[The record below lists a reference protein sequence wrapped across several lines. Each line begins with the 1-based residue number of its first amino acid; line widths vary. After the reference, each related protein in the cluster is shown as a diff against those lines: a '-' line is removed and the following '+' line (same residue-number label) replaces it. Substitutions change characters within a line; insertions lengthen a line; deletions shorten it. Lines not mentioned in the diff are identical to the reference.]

1 MEKVQLLD
9 DTIFVI
15 RDFFSSQECAASIER
30 AEASGFTDAP
40 ISTSVGF
47 VMRKE
52 VRNNGRVM
60 LDDPE
65 LARRLWERA
74 RPLLPAEWFYWRAAG
89 FNERFRFY
97 RYDVGQRFAA
107 HTDGYFERDN
117 GERSQLTFMVYL
129 NDDFEGGTTN
139 FHQARPPLRVRPQQ
153 GMALVFAHRQLHEGA
168 PVVRGRK
175 YVLRSD
181 VMYRRLS
188 AT

>member
-1 MEKVQLLD
+1 MEKESLLN

-15 RDFFSSQECAASIER
+15 RGFLTPEECAHFIER
-30 AEASGFTDAP
+30 TEAAGYEGAP
-40 ISTSVGF
+40 ITTSVGF

-117 GERSQLTFMVYL
+117 GERSHFTFMVYL
-129 NDDFEGGTTN
+129 NDGFTGGTTN
-139 FHQARPPLRVRPQQ
+139 FYHGRSPLRVVPEA
-153 GMALVFAHRQLHEGA
+153 GMALVFAHKQLHDGA
-168 PVVRGRK
+168 PVEKGRK
-175 YVLRSD
+175 YVLRTD
-181 VMYRRLS
+181 VMYRPMRD
-188 AT
+188 